1 MTQNGMFRNI
11 LCFGLEL
18 CDMYIDEATIW
29 CARSTGYW
37 CSRMPMT
44 SAYLFSRSRHKFSN
58 FACRNLK
65 KIVIRHFDR
74 QNIFSWNFS
83 KMLRKHSEGNGNINL
98 DDGDHI
104 DAILRFLRRV
114 PDFMEFFKHTK
125 SKSMKYEMI
134 FENIPKIQKHFL
146 KIRKWHK
153 RGDMHRKTR
162 SNWYPAVIKNIFE
175 FWVSNWRLFFL
186 QK

>member
-1 MTQNGMFRNI
+1 MQRI
-11 LCFGLEL
+11 
-18 CDMYIDEATIW
+18 
-29 CARSTGYW
+29 
-37 CSRMPMT
+37 
-44 SAYLFSRSRHKFSN
+44 SAYIFSRSWHN
-58 FACRNLK
+58 FPNLSSRNLK
-65 KIVIRHFDR
+65 KIMISHWDR
-74 QNIFSWNFS
+74 QNIFSWKFS
-83 KMLRKHSEGNGNINL
+83 GTLGKHLESTQNISL
-98 DDGDHI
+98 DDADHI
-104 DAILRFLRRV
+104 YAICRFLRSV
-114 PDFMEFFKHTK
+114 PDFVEFFKHTK